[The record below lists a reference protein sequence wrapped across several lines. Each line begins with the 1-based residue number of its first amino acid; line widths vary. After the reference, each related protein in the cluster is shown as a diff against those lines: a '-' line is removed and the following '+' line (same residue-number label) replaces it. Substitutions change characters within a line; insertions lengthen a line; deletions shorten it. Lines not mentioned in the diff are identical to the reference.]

1 MNALMLIWP
10 VIIMPLICSIWP
22 TAYMTHMPHYVSYA
36 TGINYNISSYPI
48 FDGYFGYIWV
58 IWVIVSH
65 ISHLSH
71 NESWWVIWLTW
82 VMLSPHLCWIFGYFG
97 LLLISR
103 VMSHRSHNES
113 WWIIWLTCVILSH
126 ISHFESYKSIWV
138 R

>member
-22 TAYMTHMPHYVSYA
+22 TAYMTHMPHCVSYA
-36 TGINYNISSYPI
+36 SGINCNISCYPI

-82 VMLSPHLCWIFGYFG
+82 VLMSPHLKQAIFAGYLDILDFC
-97 LLLISR
+97 LYPESWVIE
-103 VMSHRSHNES
+103 VTMSHG
-113 WWIIWLTCVILSH
+113 
-126 ISHFESYKSIWV
+126 ESYDSHVSFWAI
-138 R
+138 

>member
-22 TAYMTHMPHYVSYA
+22 TAYMTHMPRCVSYA
-36 TGINYNISSYPI
+36 SGINCNMFIKLP
-48 FDGYFGYIWV
+48 YIWR
-58 IWVIVSH
+58 IFWLYLSHMSH

-113 WWIIWLTCVILSH
+113 WWIIWLTCVILSY

-138 R
+138 K